1 MLVYSPSAVRMCS
14 RPRRQGVCN
23 VLDLL
28 CGQCYFRLL
37 PCSSA
42 YAHLAPTL
50 PGFFE
55 VRNIHVRGVD
65 VRLWWSNGMSVR
77 AVRGTGEQMA
87 ETFTTARGE
96 RDNSQTGSISS
107 VHFPGVYSFE
117 G

>member
-1 MLVYSPSAVRMCS
+1 M
-14 RPRRQGVCN
+14 
-23 VLDLL
+23 LDLL

-65 VRLWWSNGMSVR
+65 VRPWWSNGMSVR
-77 AVRGTGEQMA
+77 AVRGTGEHMA
-87 ETFTTARGE
+87 ESFTTAKGQS
-96 RDNSQTGSISS
+96 DKSMTGIISS

>member
-1 MLVYSPSAVRMCS
+1 M
-14 RPRRQGVCN
+14 
-23 VLDLL
+23 LDLL

-77 AVRGTGEQMA
+77 AVRGTGEQIA
-87 ETFTTARGE
+87 ESFNTSRGE

-107 VHFPGVYSFE
+107 VHFPGVYIFE

>member
-23 VLDLL
+23 VLDVL
-28 CGQCYFRLL
+28 CVQCYFRLL

-55 VRNIHVRGVD
+55 VRNIHVRGVN
-65 VRLWWSNGMSVR
+65 VHLRWSNGMSVR
-77 AVRGTGEQMA
+77 AVRSTGEQMA
-87 ETFTTARGE
+87 ESFTTAKGE
-96 RDNSQTGSISS
+96 RQIADGESRCLAL
-107 VHFPGVYSFE
+107 PGRVQL
-117 G
+117 